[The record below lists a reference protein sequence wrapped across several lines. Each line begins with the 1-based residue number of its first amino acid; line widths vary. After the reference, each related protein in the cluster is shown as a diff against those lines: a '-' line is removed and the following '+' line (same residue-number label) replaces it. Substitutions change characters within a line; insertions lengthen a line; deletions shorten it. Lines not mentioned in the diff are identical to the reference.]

1 MGLKKRQLNTFSL
14 DYYLPFV
21 LMMLCG
27 RLTES
32 WGIFYSHMIKVDVY
46 FLHLFLVSSLTD
58 RWLLFWPPAFWLPE
72 HHTWSSHPWWMPC
85 VITSR
90 SRANIDVNYDFPL
103 LDDLLTV
110 LIILPFQ
117 HGTIL
122 PSKRWLLLFRFR
134 GSFVHALNEF
144 APEWW

>member
-58 RWLLFWPPAFWLPE
+58 RWLLFLTTCILAARAPYMEL
-72 HHTWSSHPWWMPC
+72 SSL
-85 VITSR
+85 
-90 SRANIDVNYDFPL
+90 VNAL
-103 LDDLLTV
+103 CNHQQKLR
-110 LIILPFQ
+110 Q
-117 HGTIL
+117 H
-122 PSKRWLLLFRFR
+122 
-134 GSFVHALNEF
+134 
-144 APEWW
+144 